1 MVTRELGNRII
12 EPMAQLTIQLLGRP
26 SIERDGAP
34 APLPRGKKV
43 WALLA
48 YLFRSEAPVS
58 RGRLAV
64 LLFADA
70 DDPLGTLRWNLA
82 ELRRLLGDK
91 ALLRGEPIELRLPTD
106 THVDVERVIH
116 GTWRQAMSV
125 PTIGDEFLEGLSF
138 PTCPAFETWLLTERR
153 HLANASAGVMREAAL
168 SRIAAGAA
176 PDAVKLA
183 RKLVEVD
190 PLDESYQALL
200 IRSLAASGDR
210 DGAKAQLEACRA
222 LLMKELGV
230 EPGPDVR
237 NAVDAPAAS
246 PPRRA
251 VAGSASARAHMD
263 AGEAAIAAGAVD
275 AGLVSL
281 RSAAEEAEA
290 VGDASLEGQALLA
303 LGSSLIHAPRGR
315 DEEGSVVLHRAI
327 DVASEAGLNRVVA
340 GSRRELGYVELLA
353 ARYDRSRTWLELAL
367 EAVGDDVGE
376 EAMIRAVLGACW
388 SDTAHY
394 PEAITEFER
403 SLALAE
409 EAGAGKQI
417 AFTCAFLA
425 RVRLLTGDVDE
436 ARTSAL
442 RAKLTAEQEGWT
454 SFVAWPESFV
464 GDCFLAEGDVEGAA
478 DAYEHAFALGC
489 QIGDPC
495 WEGVGARGIGLVK
508 ERRGLVDEAIDWLDD
523 ARTRCVRIADAY
535 MWVEVYCQDALCQIA
550 IAHSVEGAPRF
561 VEELEA
567 SASSRGIRE
576 FVARAYLHRHSLGD
590 EEALDAATVLATN
603 IANPSLHEALDEARR
618 LPADRRPA

>member
-1 MVTRELGNRII
+1 
-12 EPMAQLTIQLLGRP
+12 MAQLTIRLLGHP
-26 SIERDGAP
+26 SLERDGAP
-34 APLPRGKKV
+34 APPPRGKKV

-48 YLFRSEAPVS
+48 YLNRAEAPVS
-58 RGRLAV
+58 RERLAS

-82 ELRRLLGDK
+82 ELRRMLGIKDI
-91 ALLRGEPIELRLPTD
+91 LRGEPIELQLPTG
-106 THVDVERVIH
+106 TQVDLESVIH

-125 PTIGDEFLEGLSF
+125 PTIGDAFLEGLSF

-168 SRIAAGAA
+168 GRIAAGAPA
-176 PDAVKLA
+176 DAVKLA
-183 RKLVEVD
+183 LKLVEVD

-210 DGAKAQLEACRA
+210 DGARAQLEACRA

-237 NAVDAPAAS
+237 NAVDAPVAS
-246 PPRRA
+246 PPRKEM
-251 VAGSASARAHMD
+251 VGSASARAHMD
-263 AGEAAIAAGAVD
+263 AGEAAIAAGAVN
-275 AGLVSL
+275 AGLASL
-281 RSAAEEAEA
+281 RSAAAEA
-290 VGDASLEGQALLA
+290 QVVGDASLEAQALLA
-303 LGSSLIHAPRGR
+303 LGSSLIHSPRGR

-327 DVASEAGLNRVVA
+327 DVASEAGLHRVVA
-340 GSRRELGYVELLA
+340 GSRRELGYVEMLA
-353 ARYDRSRTWLELAL
+353 ARYDRGRRWLEQAL

-394 PEAITEFER
+394 PEALTELER

-409 EAGAGKQI
+409 EVGAGKQI

-425 RVRLLTGDVDE
+425 RVQLLTGDIDE
-436 ARTSAL
+436 ARTLAL

-464 GDCFLAEGDVEGAA
+464 GDCLLTEGDVEGAG

-535 MWVEVYCQDALCQIA
+535 MWVEAYCQDALCQIA
-550 IAHSVEGAPRF
+550 IDHGVEGAARF
-561 VEELEA
+561 VQELEA
-567 SASSRGIRE
+567 SAASRGIRE
-576 FVARAYLHRHSLGD
+576 FVAKAHLHRHHLGD
-590 EEALDAATVLATN
+590 EMALDAATVLAAN
-603 IANPSLHEALDEARR
+603 IVNPSLHEALDEARPT
-618 LPADRRPA
+618 PADRRPG

>member
-1 MVTRELGNRII
+1 
-12 EPMAQLTIQLLGRP
+12 MAQLTIQLLGRP
-26 SIERDGAP
+26 SLERDGAP
-34 APLPRGKKV
+34 PPPPKGKKV

-48 YLFRSEAPVS
+48 YLIRSEAPVS
-58 RGRLAV
+58 RGRLAS

-82 ELRRLLGDK
+82 ELRRLLGIK
-91 ALLRGEPIELRLPTD
+91 GILRGEPIELHLPTD
-106 THVDVERVIH
+106 TQVDLERVIH

-125 PTIGDEFLEGLSF
+125 PTIGDTFLEGLSF
-138 PTCPAFETWLLTERR
+138 PACPAFETWLLTERS

-168 SRIAAGAA
+168 GRIAAGAA
-176 PDAVKLA
+176 ADAVKLA
-183 RKLVEVD
+183 RRLVEVD

-210 DGAKAQLEACRA
+210 DSARAQFEACRA
-222 LLMKELGV
+222 LLIKELGV

-237 NAVDAPAAS
+237 NAVDAPTS
-246 PPRRA
+246 SPPPRRA
-251 VAGSASARAHMD
+251 VVSSASARAQME

-275 AGLVSL
+275 AGLTSL
-281 RSAAEEAEA
+281 RSAAAEAEA
-290 VGDASLEGQALLA
+290 VGNGSLEAQALLV

-327 DVASEAGLNRVVA
+327 DVALEAGLERVVA
-340 GSRRELGYVELLA
+340 GSRRELGYVEMLA
-353 ARYDRSRTWLELAL
+353 ARYDRSRTWLERAL
-367 EAVGDDVGE
+367 EAVGDDVTE
-376 EAMIRAVLGACW
+376 EAMIRAVLGGCW

-394 PEAITEFER
+394 PEAITELER

-436 ARTSAL
+436 ARTLGL
-442 RAKLTAEQEGWT
+442 RATLMAEQEGWT

-464 GDCFLAEGDVEGAA
+464 GDCFLAEGDMEKAA

-550 IAHSVEGAPRF
+550 IAHDIEDAPRF

-567 SASSRGIRE
+567 SAVSRGIRE
-576 FVARAYLHRHSLGD
+576 FVARAHLHRHRLGN
-590 EEALDAATVLATN
+590 EKALDAATVLAAH
-603 IANPSLHEALDEARR
+603 IANPSLHEALDEARL
-618 LPADRRPA
+618 LPPDRRLA

>member
-1 MVTRELGNRII
+1 
-12 EPMAQLTIQLLGRP
+12 MAQLAIHLLGRP
-26 SIERDGAP
+26 SLERDGAP
-34 APLPRGKKV
+34 APSPKGKKV

-48 YLFRSEAPVS
+48 YLIRSEAPVS
-58 RGRLAV
+58 RGRLAS

-82 ELRRLLGDK
+82 ELRRVLGSREI
-91 ALLRGEPIELRLPTD
+91 LRGEPIELDLPAD
-106 THVDVERVIH
+106 TQVDLERVLH

-125 PTIGDEFLEGLSF
+125 PTIGEAFLEGLSF
-138 PTCPAFETWLLTERR
+138 STSPVLETWLLTERR
-153 HLANASAGVMREAAL
+153 HLANASASVMREAAL
-168 SRIAAGAA
+168 GRLAAGAPA
-176 PDAVKLA
+176 DAVRLALKLI
-183 RKLVEVD
+183 EID

-210 DGAKAQLEACRA
+210 DGARAQLEACRA

-237 NAVDAPAAS
+237 NAVDAPTA
-246 PPRRA
+246 PLPRSA
-251 VAGSASARAHMD
+251 AGSASARAQMD
-263 AGEAAIAAGAVD
+263 AGQAAIAAGAVD
-275 AGLVSL
+275 AGITSL
-281 RSAAEEAEA
+281 RSASAEAEA
-290 VGDASLEGQALLA
+290 LGDASLQAQALLA

-315 DEEGSVVLHRAI
+315 DEEGSLVLHKAI
-327 DVASEAGLNRVVA
+327 DVASEGGLDQVVA
-340 GSRRELGYVELLA
+340 ASRRELGYVEMLA
-353 ARYDRSRTWLELAL
+353 ARYDRARPWLEQAL

-376 EAMIRAVLGACW
+376 EAMIRAVLGGCW

-394 PEAITEFER
+394 PAAVAELER

-409 EAGAGKQI
+409 EVGGGRQI
-417 AFTCAFLA
+417 AFTCAHLA
-425 RVRLLTGDVDE
+425 RVRLLMGDLDA

-442 RAKLTAEQEGWT
+442 RAKLTAEKEGWT

-464 GDCFLAEGDVEGAA
+464 GDCFLAEGDLDGAA

-535 MWVEVYCQDALCQIA
+535 MWIEAYCQDALCQIA
-550 IAHSVEGAPRF
+550 ISHDVDGALRF
-561 VEELEA
+561 VDELEA
-567 SASSRGIRE
+567 GSASRGMRE
-576 FVARAYLHRHSLGD
+576 FVARAQLYRYRLGD
-590 EEALDAATVLATN
+590 EMALGAATLLAAD
-603 IANPSLHEALDEARR
+603 IANPSLHDALEAA
-618 LPADRRPA
+618 PRPTAYPGRQTATR

>member
-1 MVTRELGNRII
+1 M
-12 EPMAQLTIQLLGRP
+12 
-26 SIERDGAP
+26 
-34 APLPRGKKV
+34 

-48 YLFRSEAPVS
+48 YLIRSEAPVS
-58 RGRLAV
+58 RERLAA
-64 LLFADA
+64 LLFAEA

-82 ELRRLLGDK
+82 ELRRLLGIKDI
-91 ALLRGEPIELRLPTD
+91 LRGEPIELHLPTD
-106 THVDVERVIH
+106 SQVDLERVIH

-125 PTIGDEFLEGLSF
+125 PTIGGVFLEGLSF

-168 SRIAAGAA
+168 GRIAAGA
-176 PDAVKLA
+176 PGDSVQLA
-183 RKLVEVD
+183 RKLVGVD

-210 DGAKAQLEACRA
+210 EGARAQLEACRA
-222 LLMKELGV
+222 LLIKELGV

-237 NAVDAPAAS
+237 NAVDAPVAP

-251 VAGSASARAHMD
+251 MVGSASARAHMD

-275 AGLVSL
+275 AGLTSL
-281 RSAAEEAEA
+281 RSAAAEAEA
-290 VGDASLEGQALLA
+290 IGDASLEAQALLA

-327 DVASEAGLNRVVA
+327 DVASEAGLDRVVA
-340 GSRRELGYVELLA
+340 GSRRELGYVEMLA
-353 ARYDRSRTWLELAL
+353 ARYDRGRTWLEQAL
-367 EAVGDDVGE
+367 DAVGDDAGE
-376 EAMIRAVLGACW
+376 EAMIRAVLGGCW

-394 PEAITEFER
+394 PEAKAELER

-409 EAGAGKQI
+409 EVGASKQI
-417 AFTCAFLA
+417 AFTSAFLA
-425 RVRLLTGDVDE
+425 RVLLLTGDVDE
-436 ARTSAL
+436 ARSLAL

-535 MWVEVYCQDALCQIA
+535 MWVETYCQDALCQIA
-550 IAHSVEGAPRF
+550 IPHGVEGAPRF

-567 SASSRGIRE
+567 SAASRGMRE
-576 FVARAYLHRHSLGD
+576 FVARAHLHRYRLGD
-590 EEALDAATVLATN
+590 EKALDAATVLAAN
-603 IANPSLHEALDEARR
+603 IANPSLHEALDEARP
-618 LPADRRPA
+618 LPA

>member
-1 MVTRELGNRII
+1 
-12 EPMAQLTIQLLGRP
+12 MAQLTIRLLGPP
-26 SIERDGAP
+26 SLERDEAP
-34 APLPRGKKV
+34 GPPPKGKKV

-48 YLFRSEAPVS
+48 YLIRAEAPVS
-58 RGRLAV
+58 RERLAS
-64 LLFADA
+64 LLFAEA

-82 ELRRLLGDK
+82 ELRRMLGIKDI
-91 ALLRGEPIELRLPTD
+91 LRGEPIELRLPAD
-106 THVDVERVIH
+106 TQVDFERVIH

-125 PTIGDEFLEGLSF
+125 PTIGDPFLEGLSF

-153 HLANASAGVMREAAL
+153 HLANASASVMREAAL
-168 SRIAAGAA
+168 GRIAAGT
-176 PDAVKLA
+176 PTDAVKLA

-200 IRSLAASGDR
+200 IRSLAASGDPG
-210 DGAKAQLEACRA
+210 GAKAQLAACRA

-237 NAVDAPAAS
+237 NAVDAPVAS
-246 PPRRA
+246 PPRKEM
-251 VAGSASARAHMD
+251 VGSASARAQMD
-263 AGEAAIAAGAVD
+263 AGQAAIAAGAVG
-275 AGLVSL
+275 AGLTSL
-281 RSAAEEAEA
+281 RSAAAEA
-290 VGDASLEGQALLA
+290 QALGDASLEAQALFA

-327 DVASEAGLNRVVA
+327 DVASEAGLDRVVA
-340 GSRRELGYVELLA
+340 GSRRELGYVEMLG
-353 ARYDRSRTWLELAL
+353 ARYDRGRLWLEQAL
-367 EAVGDDVGE
+367 EAVGDDMGE

-394 PEAITEFER
+394 PEALTELQR

-409 EAGAGKQI
+409 EVGAGKQI
-417 AFTCAFLA
+417 AFTSAFLA
-425 RVRLLTGDVDE
+425 RARLLTGDVDE

-442 RAKLTAEQEGWT
+442 RAKRTAEQEGWT

-464 GDCFLAEGDVEGAA
+464 GDCLLAEGDVEGAG

-523 ARTRCVRIADAY
+523 ARTRCVRNADAY
-535 MWVEVYCQDALCQIA
+535 MWVEAYCQDTLCQIA
-550 IAHSVEGAPRF
+550 IDHGVEGAARF
-561 VEELEA
+561 VRELEA
-567 SASSRGIRE
+567 SAAPRGMLE
-576 FVARAYLHRHSLGD
+576 FVARAHLHRYRLGD
-590 EEALDAATVLATN
+590 EMALDAATVLAAN
-603 IANPSLHEALDEARR
+603 IANHSLHEALDEARPI
-618 LPADRRPA
+618 PADRRPG

>member
-1 MVTRELGNRII
+1 M
-12 EPMAQLTIQLLGRP
+12 
-26 SIERDGAP
+26 
-34 APLPRGKKV
+34 

-48 YLFRSEAPVS
+48 YLIRAETPLS
-58 RGRLAV
+58 RGRLAS

-82 ELRRLLGDK
+82 ELRRMLGIKDI
-91 ALLRGEPIELRLPTD
+91 LRGEPIALHLPAD
-106 THVDVERVIH
+106 TEVDLDTVVR

-125 PTIGDEFLEGLSF
+125 PTIGGAFLEGLSF
-138 PTCPAFETWLLTERR
+138 PTCPAFEIWLLTERS
-153 HLANASAGVMREAAL
+153 HLANASASVMREAAL
-168 SRIAAGAA
+168 GRIAAGAPA
-176 PDAVKLA
+176 DAVKLA
-183 RKLVEVD
+183 RKLVEVE
-190 PLDESYQALL
+190 PLNESYQALL

-210 DGAKAQLEACRA
+210 DDARAQLEACRA

-237 NAVDAPAAS
+237 NAVDAQVAS
-246 PPRRA
+246 PLRKEM
-251 VAGSASARAHMD
+251 VGSASARAHMD

-275 AGLVSL
+275 VGLNSL
-281 RSAAEEAEA
+281 RSAAADAQA
-290 VGDASLEGQALLA
+290 VGQASLEAQALLA

-327 DVASEAGLNRVVA
+327 EVASQAGLERVVA
-340 GSRRELGYVELLA
+340 GARRELGYVEMLA
-353 ARYDRSRTWLELAL
+353 ARYDRSRSWLEHAL
-367 EAVGDDVGE
+367 ESVGDDVGE

-394 PEAITEFER
+394 PEALTELNR

-409 EAGAGKQI
+409 EIGAGKQI
-417 AFTCAFLA
+417 AFTCAFLG
-425 RVRLLTGDVDE
+425 RVQLLTGDVDQ
-436 ARTSAL
+436 ARSSAL

-464 GDCFLAEGDVEGAA
+464 GDCLLTEGDVEGAA

-508 ERRGLVDEAIDWLDD
+508 ERRGCVDEAIDWLDD

-535 MWVEVYCQDALCQIA
+535 MWVEAYCQDALCQIA
-550 IAHSVEGAPRF
+550 IDHGVEGAPDF
-561 VEELEA
+561 VQELEVGA
-567 SASSRGIRE
+567 AARGLRE
-576 FVARAYLHRHSLGD
+576 FVARAHLHRHRLGD
-590 EEALDAATVLATN
+590 DMALDAATVLAAN
-603 IANPSLHEALDEARR
+603 IANPSLHEALDGAPHYPRNAAPR
-618 LPADRRPA
+618 

>member
-1 MVTRELGNRII
+1 
-12 EPMAQLTIQLLGRP
+12 
-26 SIERDGAP
+26 
-34 APLPRGKKV
+34 V

-48 YLFRSEAPVS
+48 YLIRSEAPVS
-58 RGRLAV
+58 RGRLAS

-82 ELRRLLGDK
+82 ELRRLLGIK
-91 ALLRGEPIELRLPTD
+91 GILRGEPIDLHLPTD
-106 THVDVERVIH
+106 TQIDLERVIH

-125 PTIGDEFLEGLSF
+125 PTIGDSFLEGLSF

-168 SRIAAGAA
+168 GRIAAGA
-176 PDAVKLA
+176 PTDAVKLA
-183 RKLVEVD
+183 RRLAEVD

-210 DGAKAQLEACRA
+210 DGAREQLEACRS

-237 NAVDAPAAS
+237 NAVDAPVAS
-246 PPRRA
+246 PPHRA
-251 VAGSASARAHMD
+251 VVGSASARAHMD

-275 AGLVSL
+275 AGLASL
-281 RSAAEEAEA
+281 RSAAAEAEA
-290 VGDASLEGQALLA
+290 VGDASLEAQALLA

-315 DEEGSVVLHRAI
+315 DEEGSVVLHKAI
-327 DVASEAGLNRVVA
+327 DVASEGGLDRIVA
-340 GSRRELGYVELLA
+340 GSRRELGYVEMLA
-353 ARYDRSRTWLELAL
+353 ARYDRGRTWLEHAL
-367 EAVGDDVGE
+367 EAVGADVGE
-376 EAMIRAVLGACW
+376 EAMIRAVLGGCW

-394 PEAITEFER
+394 PEAITELER

-409 EAGAGKQI
+409 EVGAGKQI

-436 ARTSAL
+436 ARTLGL
-442 RAKLTAEQEGWT
+442 RAKLMAEQEGWT

-508 ERRGLVDEAIDWLDD
+508 ERLGLVDEAIDWLDD

-535 MWVEVYCQDALCQIA
+535 MWVEAYCQDALCQIA
-550 IAHSVEGAPRF
+550 IAHGVEGAPRF

-567 SASSRGIRE
+567 SAASRGMRE
-576 FVARAYLHRHSLGD
+576 FAVRSHLHRHRLGD
-590 EEALDAATVLATN
+590 KKALDAATVLAAN
-603 IANPSLHEALDEARR
+603 IANPSLHEALDEARPT
-618 LPADRRPA
+618 PADRRPV

>member
-1 MVTRELGNRII
+1 MT
-12 EPMAQLTIQLLGRP
+12 QLTIQLLGHP
-26 SIERDGAP
+26 SLMRDGAP
-34 APLPRGKKV
+34 APPPRGKKV

-48 YLFRSEAPVS
+48 YLIRSEAPVS
-58 RGRLAV
+58 RGRLAS

-82 ELRRLLGDK
+82 ELRRLFGIRSI
-91 ALLRGEPIELRLPTD
+91 LRGEPLELHLPTD
-106 THVDVERVIH
+106 TQVDLERVIH

-125 PTIGDEFLEGLSF
+125 PTIGDAFLEGLNF

-153 HLANASAGVMREAAL
+153 HFANASAHVMREAAL
-168 SRIAAGAA
+168 GGIAAGAPA
-176 PDAVKLA
+176 DAVKLA
-183 RKLVEVD
+183 RKLIEVD

-210 DGAKAQLEACRA
+210 TGASSQLKACRA

-230 EPGPDVR
+230 KPGPDVR
-237 NAVDAPAAS
+237 NAVDTPTAS

-251 VAGSASARAHMD
+251 VAGSASARAQMD

-275 AGLVSL
+275 AGLASL
-281 RSAAEEAEA
+281 RSAAAEAET
-290 VGDASLEGQALLA
+290 VGNASLEAQALLA

-327 DVASEAGLNRVVA
+327 EIASEAGLDRVVA
-340 GSRRELGYVELLA
+340 GSRRELGYVEMLA
-353 ARYDRSRTWLELAL
+353 ARYDRGRTWLEHAL

-376 EAMIRAVLGACW
+376 EAMIRAVLGGCW

-394 PEAITEFER
+394 PEAITELER

-409 EAGAGKQI
+409 EVGAGKQI

-425 RVRLLTGDVDE
+425 RVWFLTGDVDE
-436 ARTSAL
+436 ARTSGL
-442 RAKLTAEQEGWT
+442 RAKLMAEQEGWT

-464 GDCFLAEGDVEGAA
+464 GDCFLAEGDLEGAA
-478 DAYEHAFALGC
+478 DAYEHAFTLGC

-535 MWVEVYCQDALCQIA
+535 MWIESYCQDTLCQVA
-550 IAHSVEGAPRF
+550 IAHGVEGAPQF

-567 SASSRGIRE
+567 GAASRGMRE
-576 FVARAYLHRHSLGD
+576 FVARAHIHRYRLGD
-590 EEALDAATVLATN
+590 EKALDAATVLAAN
-603 IANPSLHEALDEARR
+603 IANPSLHEALDEARAPAAS
-618 LPADRRPA
+618 LP

>member
-1 MVTRELGNRII
+1 
-12 EPMAQLTIQLLGRP
+12 
-26 SIERDGAP
+26 
-34 APLPRGKKV
+34 V

-48 YLFRSEAPVS
+48 YLIRAETPLS
-58 RGRLAV
+58 RGRLAS

-82 ELRRLLGDK
+82 ELRRMLGIKDI
-91 ALLRGEPIELRLPTD
+91 LRGEPIALHLPAD
-106 THVDVERVIH
+106 TEVDLDTVVR

-125 PTIGDEFLEGLSF
+125 PTIGGAFLEGLSF
-138 PTCPAFETWLLTERR
+138 PTCPAFEIWLLTERS
-153 HLANASAGVMREAAL
+153 HLANASASVMREAAL
-168 SRIAAGAA
+168 GRIAAGAPA
-176 PDAVKLA
+176 DAVKLA
-183 RKLVEVD
+183 RKLVEVE
-190 PLDESYQALL
+190 PLNESYQALL

-210 DGAKAQLEACRA
+210 DDARAQLEACRA

-237 NAVDAPAAS
+237 NAVDAQVAS
-246 PPRRA
+246 PLRKEM
-251 VAGSASARAHMD
+251 VGSASARAHMD

-275 AGLVSL
+275 VGLNSL
-281 RSAAEEAEA
+281 RSAAADAQA
-290 VGDASLEGQALLA
+290 VGQASLEAQALLA

-327 DVASEAGLNRVVA
+327 EVASQAGLERVVA
-340 GSRRELGYVELLA
+340 GARRELGYVEMLA
-353 ARYDRSRTWLELAL
+353 ARYDRSRSWLEHAL
-367 EAVGDDVGE
+367 ESVGDDVGE

-394 PEAITEFER
+394 PEALTELNR

-409 EAGAGKQI
+409 EIGAGKQI
-417 AFTCAFLA
+417 AFTCAFLG
-425 RVRLLTGDVDE
+425 RVQLLTGDVDQ
-436 ARTSAL
+436 ARSSAL

-464 GDCFLAEGDVEGAA
+464 GDCLLTEGDVEGAA

-508 ERRGLVDEAIDWLDD
+508 ERRGRVDEAIDWLDD

-535 MWVEVYCQDALCQIA
+535 MWVEAYCQDALCQIA
-550 IAHSVEGAPRF
+550 IDHGVEGAPDF
-561 VEELEA
+561 VQELEVGA
-567 SASSRGIRE
+567 AARGLRE
-576 FVARAYLHRHSLGD
+576 FVARAHLHRHRLGD
-590 EEALDAATVLATN
+590 DMALDAATVLAAN
-603 IANPSLHEALDEARR
+603 IANPSLHEALDGAPHYPRNAAPR
-618 LPADRRPA
+618 

>member
-1 MVTRELGNRII
+1 
-12 EPMAQLTIQLLGRP
+12 
-26 SIERDGAP
+26 
-34 APLPRGKKV
+34 V

-48 YLFRSEAPVS
+48 YLIRAETPLS
-58 RGRLAV
+58 RGRLAS

-82 ELRRLLGDK
+82 ELRRMLGIKDI
-91 ALLRGEPIELRLPTD
+91 LRGEPIALHLPAD
-106 THVDVERVIH
+106 TEVDLDTVVR

-125 PTIGDEFLEGLSF
+125 PTIGGAFLEGLSF
-138 PTCPAFETWLLTERR
+138 PTCPAFEIWLLTERS
-153 HLANASAGVMREAAL
+153 HLANASASVMREAAL
-168 SRIAAGAA
+168 GRIAAGAPA
-176 PDAVKLA
+176 DAVKLA
-183 RKLVEVD
+183 RKLVEVE
-190 PLDESYQALL
+190 PLNESYQALL

-210 DGAKAQLEACRA
+210 DDARAQLEACRA

-237 NAVDAPAAS
+237 NAVDAQVAS
-246 PPRRA
+246 PLRKEM
-251 VAGSASARAHMD
+251 VGSASARAHMD

-275 AGLVSL
+275 VGLNSL
-281 RSAAEEAEA
+281 RSAAADAQA
-290 VGDASLEGQALLA
+290 VGQASLEAQALLA

-327 DVASEAGLNRVVA
+327 EVASQAGLERVVA
-340 GSRRELGYVELLA
+340 GARRELGYVEMLA
-353 ARYDRSRTWLELAL
+353 ARYDRSRSWLEHAL
-367 EAVGDDVGE
+367 ESVGDDVGE

-394 PEAITEFER
+394 PEAITELNR

-409 EAGAGKQI
+409 EIGAGKQI
-417 AFTCAFLA
+417 AFTCAFLG
-425 RVRLLTGDVDE
+425 RVQLLTGDVDQ
-436 ARTSAL
+436 ARSSAL

-464 GDCFLAEGDVEGAA
+464 GDCLLTEGDVEGAA

-508 ERRGLVDEAIDWLDD
+508 ERRGRVDEAIDWLDD

-535 MWVEVYCQDALCQIA
+535 MWVEAYCQDALCQIA
-550 IAHSVEGAPRF
+550 IDHGVEGAPDF
-561 VEELEA
+561 VQELEVGA
-567 SASSRGIRE
+567 AARGLRE
-576 FVARAYLHRHSLGD
+576 FVARAHLHRHRLGD
-590 EEALDAATVLATN
+590 DMALDAATVLAAN
-603 IANPSLHEALDEARR
+603 IANPSLHEALDGAPHYPRNAAPR
-618 LPADRRPA
+618 

>member
-1 MVTRELGNRII
+1 
-12 EPMAQLTIQLLGRP
+12 
-26 SIERDGAP
+26 
-34 APLPRGKKV
+34 V

-48 YLFRSEAPVS
+48 YLIRSEVPVS
-58 RGRLAV
+58 RGRLAS

-82 ELRRLLGDK
+82 ELRRLLGIK
-91 ALLRGEPIELRLPTD
+91 GILRGEPIELKLPAD
-106 THVDVERVIH
+106 TQVDLERVIH

-125 PTIGDEFLEGLSF
+125 PNIGNEFLEGLSF

-153 HLANASAGVMREAAL
+153 HLANAAAGVMREAAL
-168 SRIAAGAA
+168 GRIAAGA
-176 PDAVKLA
+176 PGDAIKLA
-183 RKLVEVD
+183 RRLVELD
-190 PLDESYQALL
+190 PLDEPYQALL

-210 DGAKAQLEACRA
+210 EGARVQLEACRA

-230 EPGPDVR
+230 APGPDVR
-237 NAVDAPAAS
+237 NAVDAPLAP

-251 VAGSASARAHMD
+251 VVGSASSRAHMD

-275 AGLVSL
+275 AGLASL
-281 RSAAEEAEA
+281 RSAAAEAEA
-290 VGDASLEGQALLA
+290 VGDASLQAQALLA

-327 DVASEAGLNRVVA
+327 DVASEAGLDRVVA
-340 GSRRELGYVELLA
+340 GSQRELGYVEMLA
-353 ARYDRSRTWLELAL
+353 ARYDRARTWLEQAL
-367 EAVGDDVGE
+367 EAVGDEVGE
-376 EAMIRAVLGACW
+376 EAMIRAVLGGCL

-394 PEAITEFER
+394 PEAITELEQ

-409 EAGAGKQI
+409 EVGAGKQI
-417 AFTCAFLA
+417 AFTSAFLA
-425 RVRLLTGDVDE
+425 RVRLLSGDVDE

-442 RAKLTAEQEGWT
+442 RAKLMAEQEGWT

-464 GDCFLAEGDVEGAA
+464 GDCLLAEGDVEGAA

-508 ERRGLVDEAIDWLDD
+508 ERRGFVDEAIDWLDD

-535 MWVEVYCQDALCQIA
+535 MWVEAYCQDALCQIA
-550 IAHSVEGAPRF
+550 IAHGVEGAPRF

-567 SASSRGIRE
+567 SAASRGMRE
-576 FVARAYLHRHSLGD
+576 FVVRAHLHRHRLGD
-590 EEALDAATVLATN
+590 EKALDAATVLAAN
-603 IANPSLHEALDEARR
+603 IVNPSLQEALDEARPI
-618 LPADRRPA
+618 LADRRPN

>member
-1 MVTRELGNRII
+1 
-12 EPMAQLTIQLLGRP
+12 MAQLTIQLLGRP
-26 SIERDGAP
+26 GLERDGAP
-34 APLPRGKKV
+34 APPPKGKKV

-48 YLFRSEAPVS
+48 YLIRSEAPVS
-58 RGRLAV
+58 RGRLAS

-82 ELRRLLGDK
+82 ELRRLLGIK
-91 ALLRGEPIELRLPTD
+91 GIMRGEPIELNLPTD
-106 THVDVERVIH
+106 THVDLERVIH

-125 PTIGDEFLEGLSF
+125 PTIGDAFLEGLSF

-168 SRIAAGAA
+168 GRIAAGAPA
-176 PDAVKLA
+176 DAIKLA
-183 RKLVEVD
+183 RRLVELD

-210 DGAKAQLEACRA
+210 DGARAQLEACRA
-222 LLMKELGV
+222 LLTKELGV

-246 PPRRA
+246 PPRGA
-251 VAGSASARAHMD
+251 VVSSASARAHMD
-263 AGEAAIAAGAVD
+263 AGEAAIAAGAVE
-275 AGLVSL
+275 AGLASL
-281 RSAAEEAEA
+281 RSAAAEGEA
-290 VGDASLEGQALLA
+290 VGDASVEAQALLA

-315 DEEGSVVLHRAI
+315 DEEGSIVLHRAI
-327 DVASEAGLNRVVA
+327 DVASEAGLDTVVA
-340 GSRRELGYVELLA
+340 GSRRELGYVEMLA
-353 ARYDRSRTWLELAL
+353 ARYDRGRTWLEQAL
-367 EAVGDDVGE
+367 GAVGDDEGE
-376 EAMIRAVLGACW
+376 EAMIRAVLGGCW

-394 PEAITEFER
+394 PEAITELER

-409 EAGAGKQI
+409 EVGAGKQI

-425 RVRLLTGDVDE
+425 RVRLLTGDVGE
-436 ARTSAL
+436 ARTLGL
-442 RAKLTAEQEGWT
+442 RAKLMAEQEGWT

-464 GDCFLAEGDVEGAA
+464 GDCYLAEGDVEGAA

-508 ERRGLVDEAIDWLDD
+508 ERLGLVDEAIDWLDD

-535 MWVEVYCQDALCQIA
+535 MWVEAYCQDALCQIA
-550 IAHSVEGAPRF
+550 IAHGVEGAPRF

-567 SASSRGIRE
+567 SAASRGMRE
-576 FVARAYLHRHSLGD
+576 FVVRAHLHRHRLGD
-590 EEALDAATVLATN
+590 EKALDAATVLAAN
-603 IANPSLHEALDEARR
+603 IANPSLHEALDEARP
-618 LPADRRPA
+618 LPARESPT

>member
-1 MVTRELGNRII
+1 
-12 EPMAQLTIQLLGRP
+12 
-26 SIERDGAP
+26 
-34 APLPRGKKV
+34 
-43 WALLA
+43 
-48 YLFRSEAPVS
+48 
-58 RGRLAV
+58 
-64 LLFADA
+64 
-70 DDPLGTLRWNLA
+70 
-82 ELRRLLGDK
+82 
-91 ALLRGEPIELRLPTD
+91 
-106 THVDVERVIH
+106 
-116 GTWRQAMSV
+116 
-125 PTIGDEFLEGLSF
+125 
-138 PTCPAFETWLLTERR
+138 
-153 HLANASAGVMREAAL
+153 MREAAL
-168 SRIAAGAA
+168 GRIAAGTPA
-176 PDAVKLA
+176 DAVKLA
-183 RKLVEVD
+183 RRLVEVD

-210 DGAKAQLEACRA
+210 DSARAQFEGCRA
-222 LLMKELGV
+222 LLIKELGV

-237 NAVDAPAAS
+237 NAVDAPTS
-246 PPRRA
+246 SPPPRRA
-251 VAGSASARAHMD
+251 VVSSASARAQME

-275 AGLVSL
+275 AGLTSL
-281 RSAAEEAEA
+281 RSAAAEAEA
-290 VGDASLEGQALLA
+290 VGNGSLEAQALLV

-327 DVASEAGLNRVVA
+327 DVALEAGLERVVA
-340 GSRRELGYVELLA
+340 GSRRELGYVEMLA
-353 ARYDRSRTWLELAL
+353 ARYDRSRTWLERAL
-367 EAVGDDVGE
+367 EAVGDDVTE
-376 EAMIRAVLGACW
+376 EAMIRAVLGGCW

-394 PEAITEFER
+394 PEAITELER

-436 ARTSAL
+436 ARTLGL
-442 RAKLTAEQEGWT
+442 RATLMAEQEGWT

-464 GDCFLAEGDVEGAA
+464 GDCFLAEGDMEKAA

-550 IAHSVEGAPRF
+550 IAHDIEDAPRF

-567 SASSRGIRE
+567 SAVSRGIRE
-576 FVARAYLHRHSLGD
+576 FVARAHLHRHRLGN
-590 EEALDAATVLATN
+590 EKALDAATVLAAH
-603 IANPSLHEALDEARR
+603 IANPSLHEALDEAR
-618 LPADRRPA
+618 LPPPIGMRAIGKRNDWY

>member
-1 MVTRELGNRII
+1 M
-12 EPMAQLTIQLLGRP
+12 
-26 SIERDGAP
+26 
-34 APLPRGKKV
+34 

-48 YLFRSEAPVS
+48 YLIRAETPLS
-58 RGRLAV
+58 RGRLAS

-82 ELRRLLGDK
+82 ELRRMLGIKDI
-91 ALLRGEPIELRLPTD
+91 LRGEPIALHLPAD
-106 THVDVERVIH
+106 TEVDLDTVVR

-125 PTIGDEFLEGLSF
+125 PTIGGAFLEGLSF
-138 PTCPAFETWLLTERR
+138 PTCPAFEIWLLTERS
-153 HLANASAGVMREAAL
+153 HLANASASVMREAAL
-168 SRIAAGAA
+168 GRIAAGAPA
-176 PDAVKLA
+176 DAVKLA
-183 RKLVEVD
+183 RKLVEVE
-190 PLDESYQALL
+190 PLNESYQALL

-210 DGAKAQLEACRA
+210 DDARAQLEACRA

-237 NAVDAPAAS
+237 NAVDAQVAS
-246 PPRRA
+246 PLRKEM
-251 VAGSASARAHMD
+251 VGSASARAHMD

-275 AGLVSL
+275 VGLNSL
-281 RSAAEEAEA
+281 RSAAADAQA
-290 VGDASLEGQALLA
+290 VGQASLEAQALLA

-327 DVASEAGLNRVVA
+327 EVASQAGLERVVA
-340 GSRRELGYVELLA
+340 GARRELGYVEMLA
-353 ARYDRSRTWLELAL
+353 ARYDRSRSWLEHAL
-367 EAVGDDVGE
+367 ESVGDDVGE

-394 PEAITEFER
+394 PEALTELNR

-409 EAGAGKQI
+409 EIGAGKQI
-417 AFTCAFLA
+417 AFTCAFLG
-425 RVRLLTGDVDE
+425 RVQLLTGDVDQ
-436 ARTSAL
+436 ARSSAL

-464 GDCFLAEGDVEGAA
+464 GDCLLTEGDVEGAA

-508 ERRGLVDEAIDWLDD
+508 ERRGRVDEAIDWLDD

-535 MWVEVYCQDALCQIA
+535 MWVEAYCQDALCQIA
-550 IAHSVEGAPRF
+550 IDHGVEGAPDF
-561 VEELEA
+561 VQELEVGA
-567 SASSRGIRE
+567 AARGLRE
-576 FVARAYLHRHSLGD
+576 FVARAHLHRHRLGD
-590 EEALDAATVLATN
+590 DMALDAATVLAAN
-603 IANPSLHEALDEARR
+603 IANPSLHEALDGAPHYPRNAAPR
-618 LPADRRPA
+618 